1 MPPKRKYNNTR
12 RKVAKKYGATPKRAN
27 TAASTIQAAVRRA
40 LYKNA
45 ETKHAQTSGSDY
57 RQIEHNSFINLDSA
71 ILYTEQGVTDP
82 SANSFY
88 TRIGDE
94 ISLIKVDF
102 AMMLELNERFSDCT
116 YRIMLVKSARGDTP
130 TLATLYNGLSGNKML
145 DTLNY
150 ERYSVI
156 YQKWGKIKAP
166 NMSIWSPGDMGG
178 TTAPAGVYVSS
189 SNASANF
196 LSRSTKIV
204 KFSIPGS
211 KFAKNGKIIY
221 DGQGTAAKFFDYNLL
236 IFAYANYST
245 IAPTALTAGYNVLAV
260 NDYYH
265 RLSYKDM

>member
-12 RKVAKKYGATPKRAN
+12 RKVAKKYGVKPKRAN

-57 RQIEHNSFINLDSA
+57 RQIEHNSFINLDNA

-102 AMMLELNERFSDCT
+102 AMMLECNERYSDVS

-156 YQKWGKIKAP
+156 FQKWGKIKAP
-166 NMSIWSPGDMGG
+166 NMSVGDAPSQAG
-178 TTAPAGVYVSS
+178 TSTGIYVGATAA
-189 SNASANF
+189 ANY
-196 LSRSTKIV
+196 LSRATKIV
-204 KFSIPGS
+204 KFSVPGT

-236 IFAYANYST
+236 IFAYANYNT
-245 IAPTALTAGYNVLAV
+245 LAPSGLTAGYNVLAV